1 MTNNMSQKTISG
13 FDLLK
18 FIMALIIVNI
28 HVQLVDVAEG
38 SFIYVQWSYIN
49 DLAVPVFF
57 ILSSFYSRK

>member
-1 MTNNMSQKTISG
+1 MTNNMSPKTISG

-38 SFIYVQWSYIN
+38 LFMYHGV
-49 DLAVPVFF
+49 
-57 ILSSFYSRK
+57 ILMIWLFLYSLFSLLSFYSRK